1 VTQQTATQHKLPN
14 SLKAALL
21 IVAATFLAYSIYWMI
36 QGIIWGY
43 TVTNMLLNINQ
54 ISLLT
59 PMGPAE
65 MAALFVQE
73 YCSVANS
80 FVLLFCGVFAF
91 QSAVLYVRTKEK
103 YLGKLRWALVL
114 LAVFQLLLLP
124 SSLHHLLGVALDWF
138 MVDVFVGLSYLVQ
151 ALLIVPPL
159 LVLSQKMRNPQNTA
173 PIKKWAFITAPL
185 FVFALYFKYLFLWL
199 DTLLPLGPSEA
210 TVATLGGAANC
221 LVTLLVAGVVT
232 AAACYTFNRGK
243 NFGNPLA
250 GAVLVL
256 VGVFFIIYTV
266 VAFFVPV
273 YASFW
278 YLTDFWML
286 SLPVLGIELL
296 SHRKTNCQ

>member
-1 VTQQTATQHKLPN
+1 MTQPTETQHRLSN

-21 IVAATFLAYSIYWMI
+21 IVAASFLSYSVYWLI

-43 TVTNMLLNINQ
+43 TVTYMFLHINQ

-59 PMGPAE
+59 PMGTAE
-65 MAALFVQE
+65 LVALFVQE
-73 YCSVANS
+73 YCSVINS

-91 QSAVLYVRTKEK
+91 QSAILYVRNKK
-103 YLGKLRWALVL
+103 NYLGKLRCALIL

-124 SSLHHLLGVALDWF
+124 SSLHHLLGVAFGWF

-159 LVLSQKMRNPQNTA
+159 LVLSQKMRNSQNTA
-173 PIKKWAFITAPL
+173 PIKKWAFIAAPL
-185 FVFALYFKYLFLWL
+185 FVFALYFKYLFLWV

-210 TVATLGGAANC
+210 TVASLGGAVNC
-221 LVTLLVAGVVT
+221 LVTLLVAGAVT
-232 AAACYTFNRGK
+232 AAAYYSFNRGK
-243 NFGNPLA
+243 IVGNSLV

-256 VGVFFIIYTV
+256 VGVFFVFYTA

-286 SLPVLGIELL
+286 SLPVLGIVLL
-296 SHRKTNCQ
+296 SQRKINRQ